1 MFPTIPIKF
10 IAASV
15 ALLAVV
21 GAAGF
26 VYLRI
31 NNLSSQ
37 LAVAHSLAKAA
48 AEANI
53 QNIATIEQLKR
64 ERERI
69 TAALAT
75 TTAENQRRA
84 TALAKTR
91 KAIND
96 TNDQSPVAPVV
107 RDAING
113 LRDGLQAGN

>member
-1 MFPTIPIKF
+1 MFPTIPMKF
-10 IAASV
+10 IV
-15 ALLAVV
+15 AGVGFLALCAT
-21 GAAGF
+21 GLYTF
-26 VYLRI
+26 WRI
-31 NNLSSQ
+31 DALTSQ
-37 LAVAHSLAKAA
+37 LAVAHGTAKAA
-48 AEANI
+48 TEANI

-64 ERERI
+64 DRERI

-75 TTAENQRRA
+75 TAAENQRRA

-91 KAIND
+91 KRINE